1 MKFNWILSNDMDV
14 NLKRQCIDLEYRL
27 RPRITKFLMARL
39 EQECSGDFS
48 SFHFDVDMVTNN
60 IRISPRT
67 PSRFTRLIQ
76 RDFEREISGLCI
88 I

>member
-1 MKFNWILSNDMDV
+1 MV
-14 NLKRQCIDLEYRL
+14 
-27 RPRITKFLMARL
+27 RL

-67 PSRFTRLIQ
+67 PSRFTRLIK
-76 RDFEREISGLCI
+76 RDFEREINSLCCT
-88 I
+88 